1 MSAASSTAPL
11 VTVLNVNDNVTS
23 RYTTTRMLLQ
33 AGFQVIECPDG
44 ESALT
49 HSLREPDVV
58 VLDIRLPDI
67 DGFEVCRR
75 IKASPATAGVKVLL
89 TSATFT
95 TPESKIH
102 GLEVGADGYLAQPF
116 EATEMIATI
125 HSLSKLKRAETELR
139 RRAESLAEA
148 DLRKNEFLAMLA
160 HELRN
165 PLAAITASY
174 PILERRAPM
183 DEPERRARDV
193 ILRQTQ
199 HLTRMVDDLLDVAR
213 VTHGKIELRR
223 ELICLNELLQRVANT
238 ARETRMSGRN
248 QNIAVTLPDVNIY
261 TDGDVTRLEQVL
273 NNLLDNASK
282 YAEAGTIQMELLA
295 PDSSGFARIRVRDR
309 GVGIA
314 PEQLS
319 SIFNLFA
326 QSGQTIARTKGGLGI
341 GLTLVRTLV
350 NLHGGTVVARSEGR
364 GMGSEFEVSL
374 PAVTGQALE
383 RGKSATKIS
392 DEGPS
397 ANTPPRRIL
406 LVEDN
411 SDAQMALKDLLE
423 IWGHDVI
430 TASDGLSGVE
440 RALAAMPEVALVDIG
455 LPLIDGYEVARR
467 IRAAKDG
474 QSIHLVALTGYG
486 SSEQRAKALEAGFD
500 VHLVK
505 PVEPLRLERLL
516 MQLPARQSPSLRVVR

>member
-1 MSAASSTAPL
+1 MSAARSTAPQ

-23 RYTTTRMLLQ
+23 RYTTTRMLQQ
-33 AGFQVIECPDG
+33 AGFQVIECADG
-44 ESALT
+44 ESALA

-75 IKASPATAGVKVLL
+75 IKENSATAGLKVLL

-95 TPESKIH
+95 TLESKIH
-102 GLEVGADGYLAQPF
+102 GLKAGADGYLAQPF

-125 HSLSKLKRAETELR
+125 QSLSKLKQAETELR

-148 DLRKNEFLAMLA
+148 DLRKDEFLAMLA

-174 PILERRAPM
+174 PILERRAPI

-223 ELICLNELLQRVANT
+223 ELICLNDLLQRVATT
-238 ARETRMSGRN
+238 ARETRLASRN
-248 QNIAVTLPDVNIY
+248 QAVSLSLPDANVH

-282 YAEAGTIQMELLA
+282 YMETGSIHIELLT
-295 PDSSGFARIRVRDR
+295 PDSAGFARIRVRDR

-314 PEQLS
+314 QEQLS

-326 QSGQTIARTKGGLGI
+326 QSGQTIARTQGGLGI

-374 PAVTGQALE
+374 PAVLGHALE
-383 RGKSATKIS
+383 RSKSAMKVA
-392 DEGPS
+392 DEAPS
-397 ANTPPRRIL
+397 ANAAPRRIL

-423 IWGHDVI
+423 IWGHEVI
-430 TASDGLSGVE
+430 TASDGLTGVE
-440 RALAAMPEVALVDIG
+440 RALASLPEIALVDIG

-467 IRAAKDG
+467 IRAGKDG
-474 QSIHLVALTGYG
+474 QTIQLVALTGYG
-486 SSEQRAKALEAGFD
+486 TSEQRAKALEAGFD
-500 VHLVK
+500 LHLVK

-516 MQLPARQSPSLRVVR
+516 TQLQPREQPGLRVVR